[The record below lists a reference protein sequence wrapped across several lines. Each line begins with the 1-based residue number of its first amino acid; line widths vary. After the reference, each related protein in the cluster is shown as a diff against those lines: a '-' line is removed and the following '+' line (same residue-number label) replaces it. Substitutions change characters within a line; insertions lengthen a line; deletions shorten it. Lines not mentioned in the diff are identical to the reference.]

1 MCKCCEVI
9 EFWKEQEKNNNSKL
23 FAKIAVYSWREKEK
37 RIKGKQYFDYTT
49 KAYDLKFCPQC
60 GRKL

>member
-1 MCKCCEVI
+1 MCKCCDTI
-9 EFWKEQEKNNNSKL
+9 DFWKNNLQKSDKM
-23 FAKIAVYSWREKEK
+23 FAKIAIYSWKEGEKK
-37 RIKGKQYFDYTT
+37 IKGNERFNYIT